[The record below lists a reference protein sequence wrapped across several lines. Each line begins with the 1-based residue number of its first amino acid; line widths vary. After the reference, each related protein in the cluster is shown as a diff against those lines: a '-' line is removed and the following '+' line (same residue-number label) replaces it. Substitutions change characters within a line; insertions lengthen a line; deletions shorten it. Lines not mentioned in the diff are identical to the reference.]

1 MKEEGLKPI
10 EEEPKKD
17 EIKELNLP
25 NLKKAIIE
33 NEDLIVKL
41 PEWSIEPPLEINRGQ
56 KWHTMTGY

>member
-10 EEEPKKD
+10 EEEPKKEEKKD
-17 EIKELNLP
+17 INLP

-33 NEDLIVKL
+33 NDDLIAKL

-56 KWHTMTGY
+56 K